1 LSQEDDK
8 ILDYLHYPSSPIFDT
23 LLKPHLPLLNKLV
36 KTPKQVRRE
45 ECPALDYLYTGKAIS
60 ELKAESTYLK
70 NHLILFSGN
79 LSSIQIAMTHYWLH
93 MNLDSGTRNKDKWI
107 QRVPAAHAMTLLI
120 LQQSY
125 TQLSPDGPP
134 FEDLPNHTQLFQDLL
149 KHSWYIQHSQGPPFP
164 AIDVDKE
171 AIGLLEHEMFETS
184 KAAGPASFQQWGL
197 DAGNHQNKWSPYPF
211 VPYSWNECDIP
222 EPEETEYQVFYY
234 QFQNLI

>member
-1 LSQEDDK
+1 M
-8 ILDYLHYPSSPIFDT
+8 FDT

-93 MNLDSGTRNKDKWI
+93 MNLDSGTRNEDKWI

-134 FEDLPNHTQLFQDLL
+134 FEDRPNHTQLF
-149 KHSWYIQHSQGPPFP
+149 K
-164 AIDVDKE
+164 
-171 AIGLLEHEMFETS
+171 TS
-184 KAAGPASFQQWGL
+184 
-197 DAGNHQNKWSPYPF
+197 
-211 VPYSWNECDIP
+211 
-222 EPEETEYQVFYY
+222 
-234 QFQNLI
+234 